1 VVDVTLAGLRRL
13 GQITLM
19 AHIDNMEDETLK
31 NNQQDMQLVKGKN
44 GGARPGAGRP
54 KGKLSKL
61 NEQRQKAK
69 KRFIERVNKM
79 VDELFNAQAT
89 IATGTTYLFRVDKD
103 DKGHDKPAVIETD
116 PKMIKDYIDGK
127 LDDPDSYYYITTER
141 PDNRALDSMLNR
153 AFGKPEE
160 KIDITSD
167 GKRIQQ
173 PAVISTIAPRHA
185 VPETDPT
192 ESD

>member
-1 VVDVTLAGLRRL
+1 MDDT
-13 GQITLM
+13 
-19 AHIDNMEDETLK
+19 ESLK
-31 NNQQDMQLVKGKN
+31 NNQQDIRPPKGKN
-44 GGARPGAGRP
+44 GGVRPGAGRP

-79 VDELFNAQAT
+79 VDPLFDAQAT
-89 IATGTTYLFRVDKD
+89 IALGTTYLYRVDHD
-103 DKGHDKPAVIETD
+103 EKGHALPAEIETD
-116 PKMIKDYIDGK
+116 PKVIKDYIDGK
-127 LDDPDSYYYITTER
+127 LEDANSYYYITTER

-185 VPETDPT
+185 VPEAEATD
-192 ESD
+192 SN

>member
-1 VVDVTLAGLRRL
+1 
-13 GQITLM
+13 
-19 AHIDNMEDETLK
+19 MEDETDSLK
-31 NNQQDMQLVKGKN
+31 NNQQDITPAKGKD

-89 IATGTTYLFRVDKD
+89 IATGTTFLFRVDKD
-103 DKGHDKPAVIETD
+103 SKGNDKPAVIETD
-116 PKMIKDYIDGK
+116 PEVIKNYIDGK
-127 LDDPDSYYYITTER
+127 LENADSYYYITTER

-173 PAVISTIAPRHA
+173 PAVISTIAPRNA
-185 VPETDPT
+185 VPETEATD
-192 ESD
+192 SN

>member
-1 VVDVTLAGLRRL
+1 M
-13 GQITLM
+13 Q
-19 AHIDNMEDETLK
+19 DETESLK
-31 NNQQDMQLVKGKN
+31 NNQQDTKSPKGKN

-79 VDELFNAQAT
+79 VDELFNAQAS
-89 IATGTTYLFRVDKD
+89 IAQGVSYLYRVDTD

-116 PKMIKDYIDGK
+116 PEVIKDYIDGNI
-127 LDDPDSYYYITTER
+127 DDRDSYWYITTER

-173 PAVISTIAPRHA
+173 PAVISTIAPRNA
-185 VPETDPT
+185 EPETEPT

>member
-1 VVDVTLAGLRRL
+1 M
-13 GQITLM
+13 Q
-19 AHIDNMEDETLK
+19 DETDTLK
-31 NNQQDMQLVKGKN
+31 NNQQDTKPVKGKN

-79 VDELFNAQAT
+79 VDELFNAQAS
-89 IATGTTYLFRVDKD
+89 IAKGVSYLYRVDKD
-103 DKGHDKPAVIETD
+103 DKGKDMEAVLVTD
-116 PKMIKDYIDGK
+116 PNEIKDYIDGVV
-127 LDDPDSYYYITTER
+127 DEDSFYYITTER
-141 PDNRALDSMLNR
+141 PDNKALDSMLNR